1 MSRFDRSGMVLVVTL
16 LLSVVIA
23 LFLVAAVQLLPTMG
37 LSSENLEERQLALLA
52 AQSGVDY
59 AQVRLQAD
67 PAWRA
72 DGVGLVVDTPELKVV
87 EDRGNVFGFLVAPNG
102 NKCFFRFRFNFQNG
116 SDTPDDGLDM
126 PTNLINSEFV
136 SYNNLRSGTGQR
148 QYRAVPS
155 GGGVWQVTDSSPFER
170 EITKFTASIIVEGF
184 AGRAVRNVSPTSPN
198 LNLEQG
204 AVSRQVVEA
213 YFARAGF
220 LTVDSAVMAAQ
231 SLDVDLL
238 GGGRMEVRSQVDS
251 TPPRVRALDAF
262 QLYAASGTATYD
274 TDSDGEVVVDTSSDF
289 TLNGISSTAPTATK
303 ETPSE
308 QSRSWLKLGFDQVT
322 RATNSDARV
331 RAGTYVWKTSAGLPR
346 LEYFPQEFTGT
357 IPSGSGTVITSGDDM
372 LLSGSNAIDLT
383 SSNFRLRVKN
393 NLYVEP
399 QGSVTGFAV
408 VSEPGLISSTLRRPE
423 MLLNHSGDQGVVV
436 SNDFGNVHL
445 EGKIDG
451 GGSVTAE
458 GDISFQG
465 TSSLEADP
473 DMAVALYAKG
483 DVNLKAIPN
492 EVLSSISGVLV
503 SGGGGKGK
511 GGKGGGGGSGG
522 GGGGA
527 SGLTGNPFA
536 DAQDVAFGGII
547 YTQGDFNVDLRPVN
561 ADGTPNSVGAPGRIY
576 VKGML
581 ASYGGDP
588 STQSQPGLSGT
599 KGQVRMKVREAE
611 FIYDPD
617 YLDAIQLLDAPVRL
631 DKTFWTTL

>member
-1 MSRFDRSGMVLVVTL
+1 MILVVTL
-16 LLSVVIA
+16 ILSVVIA

-67 PAWRA
+67 PSWRG
-72 DGVGLVVDTPELKVV
+72 DGAGLLVDTPELKVV
-87 EDRGNVFGFLVAPNG
+87 EDRGNVFGFLVAPDG
-102 NKCFFRFRFNFQNG
+102 SKSFFRLRFNFQNG

-126 PTNLINSEFV
+126 PTHLINSPFV
-136 SYNNLRSGTGQR
+136 SYNNLRNGTGQR
-148 QYRAVPS
+148 QYRAEPS
-155 GGGVWQVTDSSPFER
+155 GGGVWQVTDTSPFER
-170 EITKFTASIIVEGF
+170 EITKYTASIIVEGF
-184 AGRAVRNVSPTSPN
+184 AGRAVRSVSSTSPN
-198 LNLEQG
+198 LDPNQG

-238 GGGRMEVRSQVDS
+238 GGGQMEVRSEVDS
-251 TPPRVRALDAF
+251 TPPRVRALDSF
-262 QLYAASGTATYD
+262 QLYAASGTADYD
-274 TDSDGEVVVDTSSDF
+274 TDTDGEVVVDTSSDF
-289 TLNGISSTAPTATK
+289 TLNGVSSTAPSATK
-303 ETPSE
+303 ESPSE

-322 RATNSDARV
+322 RATSSDARV

-346 LEYFPQEFTGT
+346 LEYFPQEYTGT
-357 IPSGSGTVITSGDDM
+357 VPTGSGTVITSGDDM
-372 LLSGSNAIDLT
+372 LLSGSNAVDLT
-383 SSNFRLRVKN
+383 SSNFRLRVKDH
-393 NLYVEP
+393 LYVEP
-399 QGSVTGFAV
+399 QGGVTGFAV
-408 VSEPGLISSTLRRPE
+408 VSEPGLLTSTLRRPE
-423 MLLNHSGDQGVVV
+423 VLLNHSGDQGVVL
-436 SNDFGNVHL
+436 SNDFGNVHF

-458 GDISFQG
+458 GDITFQG

-473 DMAVALYAKG
+473 NMAVALYAKG
-483 DVNLKAIPN
+483 DINLEAIPN
-492 EVLSSISGVLV
+492 EVLASIVGPIVTA
-503 SGGGGKGK
+503 GGKGK
-511 GGKGGGGGSGG
+511 GGKGRGRGG

-527 SGLTGNPFA
+527 GGGGGGPSGLAGNPFA

-547 YTQGDFNVDLRPVN
+547 YTQGDFNVDLRSIN
-561 ADGTPNSVGAPGRIY
+561 ADGTPNATGTPGRIF

-588 STQSQPGLSGT
+588 ATQNQPGLSGS
-599 KGQVRMKVREAE
+599 KGQVSMKVREAE